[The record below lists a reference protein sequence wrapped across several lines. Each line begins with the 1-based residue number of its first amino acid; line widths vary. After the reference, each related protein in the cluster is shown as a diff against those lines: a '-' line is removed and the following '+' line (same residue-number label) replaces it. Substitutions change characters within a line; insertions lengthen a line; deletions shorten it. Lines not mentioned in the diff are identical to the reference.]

1 MTSGNQIIGCKY
13 GLPHHAVKMQCESN
27 LQCIII
33 YENKGMLPAHIIHF
47 IGWTDSSENQT
58 WCNTLYSTA
67 RLFTYSYICLHLLQA
82 FFINNF
88 HSRI

>member
-47 IGWTDSSENQT
+47 IG
-58 WCNTLYSTA
+58 
-67 RLFTYSYICLHLLQA
+67 
-82 FFINNF
+82 
-88 HSRI
+88 